1 VVVVIMTNLLV
12 MIVCGT
18 VVAVY
23 ALVVRNSLRLAAF
36 SRRVALSL
44 VLGFAV
50 LATLFVSGYA
60 FDDPGGPEAWVMTG
74 LWVLPMVGVSLWAW
88 FSPRTVEPVLWVLT
102 AAVVGMSTWW
112 SLAPQAWQR
121 FMDERGPITAIVA
134 LAVGVCL
141 AVWGYHRP
149 GRATVGLVAIAV
161 SPLVGAVL
169 AAGSGYTMAGTSTV
183 VAVSPF
189 LTCALLYLLAWRL
202 NRRQRRTD
210 VPLPL

>member
-12 MIVCGT
+12 MMVCGT

-23 ALVVRNSLRLAAF
+23 ALIVRDALRIADF

-60 FDDPGGPEAWVMTG
+60 FDDPGGLEAGVLTAA
-74 LWVLPMVGVSLWAW
+74 WVLPMIGASLWAW

-102 AAVVGMSTWW
+102 AAVVAMSTWW
-112 SLAPQAWQR
+112 VLAPQTWQR
-121 FMDERGPITAIVA
+121 FMDDRGPVTAIAA

-149 GRATVGLVAIAV
+149 GRAAIGLAVIAI
-161 SPLVGAVL
+161 SPLIGAVL
-169 AAGSGYTMAGTSTV
+169 AADAGYAMAGGSTV

-189 LTCALLYLLAWRL
+189 LTCAALYLLAWRL
-202 NRRQRRTD
+202 NRRKVGTD
-210 VPLPL
+210 VALNA